1 MERLDAV
8 DDEQRSDRGVG
19 VVGVEHEL
27 HLGAWQRQCDR
38 RVAFAPHLGEAEAV
52 AVEAQRCAQVGGR
65 NEAAQAAKILAG
77 ALARDISARPD
88 ERREAEE
95 YPAELRQRL
104 TD

>member
-8 DDEQRSDRGVG
+8 DDEQRPDRGIG
-19 VVGVEHEL
+19 VVGIEHEL
-27 HLGAWQRQCDR
+27 HVGAGHGEGHRH
-38 RVAFAPHLGEAEAV
+38 VAFAPHLGEAEAV